1 MYRVFIGETLGE
13 QGFGR
18 GTVSLDT
25 SRHAAIFGQT
35 GTGKSTL
42 LKRLMLY
49 PVLEGRG
56 LFAVDPHTSL
66 IEGFL
71 DILPAYRTEDVI
83 YFDPTSDRPIGLN
96 PLKDRTQLAVDQ
108 TIEIMSEIYGEN
120 SWGGRSAIVARNFGY
135 ALIEAETKPTL
146 IHLRLMFFDKEYRQW
161 VFGKA
166 SSNPAKEFGKKF
178 EKDWSERLQEDS
190 AAAPMNK
197 IDALTACD
205 QLRHIFGQPDG
216 LNFSQAIKDKKIILW
231 ALNKG
236 AIGEENAALL
246 GSVGLRMAL
255 NAGLSRSFWNEIFPI
270 FYDEFHTFT
279 KGSAYKE
286 VFSETRKYG
295 FSFTL
300 ADQNISQLPEGADSS
315 IFANV
320 GNLVVF
326 RTSADDARKFAPE
339 LDLEHTRPLVKL
351 QNNTMFVRSIEN
363 GLVKIRLT
371 DALPPVD
378 AKSRN
383 YRLANSSAVKDR
395 SQSFYGTDRHKVEQ
409 SLTQLGKRGGE
420 KNERK
425 RSNRRSKTKADG
437 IRGGKTDGN
446 RPPVGGTP
454 EVPAR

>member
-231 ALNKG
+231 ETPWIPIELEVEMFGIGSGSPYALG
-236 AIGEENAALL
+236 AVSAGATLEDAIRIASQWDEGTGGQVQTLSLVEAAK
-246 GSVGLRMAL
+246 A
-255 NAGLSRSFWNEIFPI
+255 A
-270 FYDEFHTFT
+270 
-279 KGSAYKE
+279 
-286 VFSETRKYG
+286 TRK
-295 FSFTL
+295 
-300 ADQNISQLPEGADSS
+300 
-315 IFANV
+315 
-320 GNLVVF
+320 
-326 RTSADDARKFAPE
+326 R
-339 LDLEHTRPLVKL
+339 
-351 QNNTMFVRSIEN
+351 
-363 GLVKIRLT
+363 
-371 DALPPVD
+371 
-378 AKSRN
+378 
-383 YRLANSSAVKDR
+383 
-395 SQSFYGTDRHKVEQ
+395 
-409 SLTQLGKRGGE
+409 RG
-420 KNERK
+420 
-425 RSNRRSKTKADG
+425 
-437 IRGGKTDGN
+437 
-446 RPPVGGTP
+446 
-454 EVPAR
+454 